1 MPYPAKVNGP
11 YRQKLKRTRVANA
24 TLPGMLARS
33 LISAL
38 IVIPLLAAANRATS
52 PESVGMSS
60 ERLRRVHET
69 IQRHIDAHD
78 IAGAVTVVERRGHLV
93 HLEAHGFADIESNRP
108 MSKENL
114 FWIASMT
121 KPVTAVAVLMLME
134 EGKIRLN
141 DPVSRFIPEFRGM
154 KVAMVQEKT
163 AAAGTPAASPP
174 PFELVPA
181 NREITIQDLLTHVS
195 GLLSGGPIGAAEDAK
210 FDFKEGVTL
219 PGYIPRLGSY
229 PLDFQPGSRW
239 AYSGAGGFETLG
251 RIVEIISGQPFDQ
264 FLRQRIFEP
273 LGMKNTAFHATPE
286 QLHNFPS
293 IYHREGN
300 TLKKIDTPSWVNLK
314 SYPSGAGG
322 LMSDAEDYLHF
333 CEMLLNGGQR
343 NGQRLLSPRTVD
355 LMSSVFVP
363 DTLPGRTKGRG
374 FGLSVQVVTDSIA
387 ANARIS
393 KGSYGWEGAFGT
405 HFWIDPNEKL
415 IGILLV
421 HVDTPTRQLNPDFE
435 NAVMQAIIE

>member
-1 MPYPAKVNGP
+1 M
-11 YRQKLKRTRVANA
+11 R
-24 TLPGMLARS
+24 ARS
-33 LISAL
+33 LIPAL
-38 IVIPLLAAANRATS
+38 VAMPLMAAAIHTAI
-52 PESVGMSS
+52 PESAGLST
-60 ERLRRVHET
+60 ERLRRVHEAV
-69 IQRHIDAHD
+69 QRHIDAHD
-78 IAGAVTVVERRGHLV
+78 IAGAVTVIERRGRLV
-93 HLEAHGFADIESNRP
+93 HFEAHGLADIESHRT
-108 MSKENL
+108 MSRDNL

-154 KVAMVQEKT
+154 KVAVVQEQT
-163 AAAGTPAASPP
+163 AVSGTPPASPP
-174 PFELVPA
+174 PFDLVPA

-251 RIVEIISGQPFDQ
+251 RIVEIVSSQPFDQ
-264 FLRQRIFEP
+264 FLRQRIFDP
-273 LGMKNTAFHATPE
+273 LGMKNTAFHASPD
-286 QLHNFPS
+286 QFPRFPA
-293 IYHREGN
+293 IYHRDGN

-314 SYPSGAGG
+314 SYPSGSGG
-322 LMSDAEDYLHF
+322 LMSDAEDYLRF
-333 CEMLLNGGQR
+333 CEMLLNGGQG
-343 NGQRLLSPRTVD
+343 NGHRLLSPRTVN

-374 FGLSVQVVTDSIA
+374 FGLSVSVVTDAVA
-387 ANARIS
+387 ANTRVS
-393 KGSYGWEGAFGT
+393 NGSCGWDGAFGT
-405 HFWIDPNEKL
+405 RFWIDPKEKL

-421 HVDTPTRQLNPDFE
+421 HVDTLTRQLNGDFE